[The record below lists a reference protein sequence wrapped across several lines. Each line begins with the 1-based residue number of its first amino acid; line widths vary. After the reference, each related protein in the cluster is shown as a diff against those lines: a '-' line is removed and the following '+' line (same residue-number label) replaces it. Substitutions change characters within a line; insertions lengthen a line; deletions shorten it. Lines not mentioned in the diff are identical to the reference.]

1 MIAPILG
8 GVLLLFS
15 RAAPVY
21 TSMVTFVF
29 AAGCVLLLSED
40 AGEGGR
46 SRAARRVKVV
56 VH

>member
-1 MIAPILG
+1 MTAPILG

-21 TSMVTFVF
+21 TSMVAFLF

-40 AGEGGR
+40 EGEGGR
-46 SRAARRVKVV
+46 SRAVRRIRVV

>member
-1 MIAPILG
+1 MLG
-8 GVLLLFS
+8 GALLLFS

-29 AAGCVLLLSED
+29 AAGCVLLIRED
-40 AGEGGR
+40 EGEGGR
-46 SRAARRVKVV
+46 SRGGRRPRVV